1 MQFDAKNKRDNAP
14 LEKVTLSHFNKL
26 RPADSV
32 IGKMNDVLQM
42 IFLCVFFQDF
52 LLIDNRIALAL

>member
-26 RPADSV
+26 CSADSV
-32 IGKMNDVLQM
+32 ISKMNDVLQM
-42 IFLCVFFQDF
+42 IFLCVLFQDF
-52 LLIDNRIALAL
+52 LLIDDRIAIAL

>member
-26 RPADSV
+26 GSTDSV
-32 IGKMNDVLQM
+32 IRKMNDVLQM

>member
-26 RPADSV
+26 RSADSV

-42 IFLCVFFQDF
+42 IFLCIFFKDF
-52 LLIDNRIALAL
+52 LLIDDRIALAL